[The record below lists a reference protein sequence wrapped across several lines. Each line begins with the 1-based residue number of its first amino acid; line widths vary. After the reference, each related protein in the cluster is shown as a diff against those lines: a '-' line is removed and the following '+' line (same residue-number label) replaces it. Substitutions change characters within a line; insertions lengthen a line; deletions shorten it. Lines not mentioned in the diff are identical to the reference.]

1 MNNVLCNTADTL
13 LVVPG
18 EMHELV
24 RGQEQVLLEQLT
36 PLVCKQD
43 VSLDLRRL
51 ERIDAAG
58 IAALI
63 SLYACAH
70 RVGHDFTIANASPRI
85 AEILALVGL
94 DHILMNHGAMADLPH
109 EPCLGRPAA

>member
-1 MNNVLCNTADTL
+1 MNSVLCKTADTL

-24 RGQEQVLLEQLT
+24 RGQEQILLEHVT
-36 PLVCKQD
+36 PLVRKQD
-43 VSLDLRRL
+43 VTLDLRRL
-51 ERIDAAG
+51 DRIDAAG

-63 SLYACAH
+63 SLYACAQS
-70 RVGHDFTIANASPRI
+70 VGHDFTVANATPRI

-94 DHILMNHGAMADLPH
+94 DHILMSHNGMADSPD
-109 EPCLGRPAA
+109 EQCLGRPAA